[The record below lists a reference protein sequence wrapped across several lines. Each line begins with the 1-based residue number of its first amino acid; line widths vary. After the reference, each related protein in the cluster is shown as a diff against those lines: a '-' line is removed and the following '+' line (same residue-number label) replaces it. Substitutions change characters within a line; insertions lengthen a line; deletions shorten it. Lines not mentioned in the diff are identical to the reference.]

1 LITTTK
7 NLASSGEAYYYNY
20 FKLKK
25 VLEENEKPKAV
36 FIEYTNNQ
44 LAEEMNDWI
53 WDNKHI
59 SQKFVLLSP
68 FIPIT
73 ETLPLIE
80 NNFSGFLNGM
90 ALSLKSNFYSVLKNE
105 NRNTQQFGGYRVLT
119 NKLTELALNTPRK
132 LNKPS
137 GDDLSQTNLKYLDK
151 MIELCQSLDIKVILI
166 RSPQHKK
173 IQNFKNEKSYQEI
186 RNTRFKELSY
196 LDFKTYPIVDS
207 LFADYSHLNQY
218 GATKISRVLDSL
230 IKTGSLDKQHI
241 NLTFD

>member
-1 LITTTK
+1 
-7 NLASSGEAYYYNY
+7 
-20 FKLKK
+20 
-25 VLEENEKPKAV
+25 
-36 FIEYTNNQ
+36 
-44 LAEEMNDWI
+44 
-53 WDNKHI
+53 
-59 SQKFVLLSP
+59 LLSP